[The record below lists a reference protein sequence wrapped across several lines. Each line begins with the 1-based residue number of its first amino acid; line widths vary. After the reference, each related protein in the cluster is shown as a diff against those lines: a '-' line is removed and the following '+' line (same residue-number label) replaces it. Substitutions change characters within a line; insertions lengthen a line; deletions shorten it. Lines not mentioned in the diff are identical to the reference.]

1 MTTKNDFSKDLT
13 RSDVEDQQAFEPLK
27 VCQGDVDEKFAL
39 TTEEKKALRKIL
51 DTPNSGS
58 TLFEQLRASGSRFPY
73 RDVPDDE
80 KLWSNKFL

>member
-39 TTEEKKALRKIL
+39 TTEEKKEPSCICMGKKIQPL
-51 DTPNSGS
+51 HGY
-58 TLFEQLRASGSRFPY
+58 A
-73 RDVPDDE
+73 
-80 KLWSNKFL
+80 